1 MTTLLVSEIP
11 WLSERLPEGIQIP
24 SSTLISGPGGT
35 GKPLVELAL
44 ADSWLKAG
52 GSMIAIPL
60 QFPSGEMVAAA
71 MKMLYQTNLGQYQ
84 GKVAYIQFDPAMRKG
99 MIIKENKVT
108 ANILDPDTW
117 DKAIEKAEGMVE
129 KSGPGVMVLGS
140 ALNLLLFSKRH
151 KEAILQKMRK
161 MLQKDKSRTYAFA
174 VSTSAFASEIKK
186 LEEVS
191 DNLMF
196 TRMDESKRLFLTIE
210 RMKGV
215 HFSGEEQEV
224 PFTPEQLKEINAIAE
239 QTRKRNIPLIT
250 RN

>member
-1 MTTLLVSEIP
+1 MTTFVTEIP
-11 WLSERLPEGIQIP
+11 WLKKRLPEGIQIA

-52 GSMIAIPL
+52 GSLIAIPL
-60 QFPSGEMVAAA
+60 QYPSGEMIASA
-71 MKMLYQTNLGQYQ
+71 MTMLYHTDLKQYR
-84 GKVAYIQFDPAMRKG
+84 GKVAYIQFDPAMSEG
-99 MIIKENKVT
+99 MIIGENKVT
-108 ANILDPDTW
+108 ANILDPERW
-117 DKAIEKAEGMVE
+117 ERAIERAEGMIE

-151 KEAILQKMRK
+151 KEALQQKMAH
-161 MLQKDKSRTYAFA
+161 MLQEDKSRTYAFA

-186 LEEVS
+186 
-191 DNLMF
+191 F
-196 TRMDESKRLFLTIE
+196 TRMNESMQLFLTIE

-215 HFSGEEQEV
+215 RFTGEEQEV

-239 QTRKRNIPLIT
+239 LTRKRNIPLIS
-250 RN
+250 RS

>member
-1 MTTLLVSEIP
+1 M
-11 WLSERLPEGIQIP
+11 
-24 SSTLISGPGGT
+24 
-35 GKPLVELAL
+35 VELAL

-52 GSMIAIPL
+52 GSLITIPL
-60 QFPSGEMVAAA
+60 QYPSGEMIASA
-71 MKMLYQTNLGQYQ
+71 MMMLYHTDLGQYR
-84 GKVAYIQFDPAMRKG
+84 GKVAYIQFDPAMREG
-99 MIIKENKVT
+99 MIIGENKVT
-108 ANILDPDTW
+108 ANILDPDRW
-117 DKAIEKAEGMVE
+117 DRAIERAEGMVE

-151 KEAILQKMRK
+151 KDAVQLKMRQ
-161 MLQKDKSRTYAFA
+161 MLQEDKSRSYAFA
-174 VSTSAFASEIKK
+174 VSTSAFASEIKE

-196 TRMDESKRLFLTIE
+196 TRMNESMHLFLTIE

-239 QTRKRNIPLIT
+239 LTRKKNIPLIT

>member
-1 MTTLLVSEIP
+1 
-11 WLSERLPEGIQIP
+11 
-24 SSTLISGPGGT
+24 
-35 GKPLVELAL
+35 LVELAL

-52 GSMIAIPL
+52 GSLITIPL
-60 QFPSGEMVAAA
+60 QYPSGEMIASA
-71 MKMLYQTNLGQYQ
+71 MMMLYHTDLGQYR
-84 GKVAYIQFDPAMRKG
+84 GKVAYIQFDPAMREG
-99 MIIKENKVT
+99 MIIGENKVT
-108 ANILDPDTW
+108 ANILDPDRW
-117 DKAIEKAEGMVE
+117 DRAIERAEGMVE

-151 KEAILQKMRK
+151 KDAVQLKMRQ
-161 MLQKDKSRTYAFA
+161 MLQEDKSRSYAFA
-174 VSTSAFASEIKK
+174 VSTSAFASEIKE

-196 TRMDESKRLFLTIE
+196 TRMNESMHLFLTIE

-239 QTRKRNIPLIT
+239 LTRKKNIPLIT